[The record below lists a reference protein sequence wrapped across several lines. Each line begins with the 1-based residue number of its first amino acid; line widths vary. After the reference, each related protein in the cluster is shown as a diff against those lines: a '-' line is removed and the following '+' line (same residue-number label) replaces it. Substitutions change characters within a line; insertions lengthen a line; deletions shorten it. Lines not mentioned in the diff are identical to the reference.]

1 MNIYRVLQEAINN
14 AIKDA
19 RPNKIAIEV
28 RMSEDKVA
36 IKVADDGI
44 GFDINE
50 VVKGNGLLTW
60 KNEWTVLAA
69 YSR

>member
-14 AIKDA
+14 AIKYTI
-19 RPNKIAIEV
+19 PNKIAIEV